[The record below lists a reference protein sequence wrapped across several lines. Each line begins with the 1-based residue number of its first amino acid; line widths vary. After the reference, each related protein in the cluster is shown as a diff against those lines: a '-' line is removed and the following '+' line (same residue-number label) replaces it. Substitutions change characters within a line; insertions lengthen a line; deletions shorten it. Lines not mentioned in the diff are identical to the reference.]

1 METAGTLVVAAKGN
15 GSHHTVASVAGTEKT
30 RSDISTKIVEPTVC
44 TGLQI
49 AASIATGKG
58 NELLDGHFRVQEPNL
73 QYHI

>member
-49 AASIATGKG
+49 AASIATGKR
-58 NELLDGHFRVQEPNL
+58 NQL
-73 QYHI
+73 